1 MKSCVMLWLSD
12 MPPLHLYVYFAEFRD
27 DSESESRGKSR
38 LMKARCPAKRKSCSC
53 MCVCYVPLW
62 AFIEDISPTLQSSE
76 RHGRRGRCSTKRKLH
91 PCMCKC
97 YVPLWALWL
106 PTIKFALQSS
116 ERHERKGLEAALPE
130 GVPFHMQIQNRMT
143 ASLQQHERE
152 CSDQLKVGYV
162 PK

>member
-1 MKSCVMLWLSD
+1 MQQPAKSKSMYCFSCLKLPWY
-12 MPPLHLYVYFAEFRD
+12 LYAYFTADRE
-27 DSESESRGKSR
+27 SESEAARGKSR
-38 LMKARCPAKRKSCSC
+38 PMKA
-53 MCVCYVPLW
+53 
-62 AFIEDISPTLQSSE
+62 
-76 RHGRRGRCSTKRKLH
+76 RCSTKRKLH